1 MQKLFSLLFEKR
13 TYLYQALIAL
23 AVFAGMYLLY
33 SNTAA
38 NLEKQ
43 NIASGFDFL
52 EREAG
57 FEISESAVEYSSE
70 ANYAKALWVGVLNTL
85 KVALWGNLFA
95 VLLGVV
101 IGIARLSPNWLLSK
115 VAFCYIEL
123 FRNIPL
129 LLLLFFWYALF
140 AEIFPGPKE
149 AFRLLPGIYLSNR
162 GLVIPVLAEHFIWS
176 YVSAAFL
183 VGIVASLMLKSY
195 FKRLREERGK
205 HLTTWPWYV
214 GLLAGLPAIVW
225 LSGGAPWS
233 WDVPQLGGFNFSGG
247 YVLSPEFASL
257 ISGLILYTAAFNA
270 EIVRAGIL
278 AVNRGQWEAAK
289 SLGLSRRKT
298 LRLVILPQS
307 LRVAIPP
314 LTGQILN
321 LTKNSS
327 LAVAIGYPDFV
338 SVANTIMNQTGQAIE
353 IVLLIMAIY
362 LIFSLSTSVFM
373 NYYDAKV
380 ALVER

>member
-1 MQKLFSLLFEKR
+1 MQKVFSLLLEKR
-13 TYLYQALIAL
+13 AYVYQALIIL
-23 AVFAGMYLLY
+23 SVGIGLYLLY

-57 FEISESAVEYSSE
+57 FEISESPIEYSSE
-70 ANYAKALWVGVLNTL
+70 ANYTKALWVGVLNTL
-85 KVALWGNLFA
+85 KVALWGNFFA

-101 IGIARLSPNWLLSK
+101 IGVARLSSNWLLSK
-115 VAFCYIEL
+115 MAFCYIEL

-140 AEIFPGPKE
+140 SEIFPGPKE
-149 AFRLLPGIYLSNR
+149 AFQLLPGVYLSNR
-162 GLVIPVLAEHFIWS
+162 GLVVPVLAEHSIWP
-176 YVSAAFL
+176 YVWAASF
-183 VGIVASLMLKSY
+183 VGLIASLLLKSF
-195 FKRLREERGK
+195 FKRLREEQGK
-205 HLTTWPWYV
+205 HITTWPWHV
-214 GLLAGLPAIVW
+214 GLLIGLPTIVW
-225 LSGGAPWS
+225 LLGGAPWS
-233 WDVPQLGGFNFSGG
+233 WDVPRLGGFNFSGG

-257 ISGLILYTAAFNA
+257 IFGLILYTAAFNA

-362 LIFSLSTSVFM
+362 LIFSLLTSVFM
-373 NYYDAKV
+373 NFYDAKV

>member
-1 MQKLFSLLFEKR
+1 MKEICSSLFEKR
-13 TYLYQALIAL
+13 TYLYQTLIAL
-23 AVFAGMYLLY
+23 AVGVGIYLLY

-43 NIASGFDFL
+43 NIASGFGFL

-57 FEISESAVEYSSE
+57 FEISESSIEYSSE
-70 ANYAKALWVGVLNTL
+70 ANYAKALWVGVFNTI
-85 KVALWGNLFA
+85 KVAFWGNILA

-101 IGIARLSPNWLLSK
+101 VGVARLSPNWLLAK
-115 VAFCYIEL
+115 VAFCYVEL

-149 AFRLLPGIYLSNR
+149 AFQLLPGFYLSNR
-162 GLVIPVLAEHFIWS
+162 GLVVPVLAENPIWP

-183 VGIVASLMLKSY
+183 AGLTASLFLKKV

-205 HLTTWPWYV
+205 YITTWPWHT
-214 GLLAGLPAIVW
+214 GLLLGLPTIVW
-225 LSGGAPWS
+225 LVGGAPWQ
-233 WDVPQLGGFNFSGG
+233 WDVPHLGGFNFSGG

-278 AVNRGQWEAAK
+278 AVSRGQWEAAK

-373 NYYDAKV
+373 NFYNAKV
-380 ALVER
+380 ALVEH